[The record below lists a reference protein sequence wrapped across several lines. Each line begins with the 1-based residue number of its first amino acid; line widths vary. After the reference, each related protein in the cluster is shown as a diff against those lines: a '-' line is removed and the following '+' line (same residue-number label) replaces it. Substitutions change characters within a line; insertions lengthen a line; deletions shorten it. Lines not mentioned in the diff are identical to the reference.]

1 MKYPS
6 KPKQIKEFGIWVI
19 YCRKLKKVDDM
30 ETAKRFYGSQITH
43 LHHYIKEQSYY
54 KYPERYK
61 GMQKLILMPSD
72 LHMDLHSSM
81 SDERFLKAKSNEQYK
96 IERDVLLYRH
106 RKVD

>member
-19 YCRKLKKVDDM
+19 YCRKLIKVDDM
-30 ETAKRFYGSQITH
+30 DTAKRFYGSQITH
-43 LHHYIKEQSYY
+43 LHHFIKEQEYY
-54 KYPERYK
+54 MYPERYQ
-61 GMQKLILMPSD
+61 GMQKLILMPLD

-81 SDERFLKAKSNEQYK
+81 SDERFLNTQSNKDYK

-106 RKVD
+106 RKAE